1 MKKRVVVT
9 GIGAVTPYG
18 SGCDLMWENLI
29 NGKSAIRKLTQI
41 ELDKQAVLIGGEVPE
56 FDTEKIGNPKEIRRY
71 SKQVL
76 FALAAAKEAIDDS
89 KLDLENENLHRI
101 GVIVGSG
108 AGGIDVTQEQHRAM
122 IEKGYSKA
130 SPFTI
135 PMMIANM
142 PAGIIAIKHGL
153 KGVNK
158 CVTTACATG
167 THSIGDAFRAIQY
180 GDADVIV
187 TGGTEGSVCDIGIS
201 AFSCARTLSKRND
214 EPEKA
219 SRPYDKDRDGFVM
232 SEGAGV
238 LVLEELEHAL
248 NRNAKIYAEV
258 IGYGQNCD
266 AYDMVSPHP
275 EGEQAVNVMKLAMD
289 DAGISKEEITY
300 INAHGTSTHIGDI
313 AESKAIEKVFGNK
326 DENKNLLVSSTKSM
340 MGHSLGATG
349 AVEAIVAIKVLENE
363 IVPPTIN
370 LDNQD
375 EEVANLDYVPHTARQ
390 HSINKVMS
398 NSFGFGGCN
407 AVLVFGKYE

>member
-153 KGVNK
+153 KGLNK

-180 GDADVIV
+180 GEADVIV

-275 EGEQAVNVMKLAMD
+275 EGEQAVNVMKLAME
-289 DAGISKEEITY
+289 DAGVSKDEISY

-375 EEVANLDYVPHTARQ
+375 EEVANLDYVPHTARK

-407 AVLVFGKYE
+407 AVLVFSKYE